1 MVLFEI
7 AMLKG
12 QVQIKSGQLVGIGT
26 QVALPPGSEN
36 QKDKKLNH
44 PYYWAGFMLI
54 GTAW

>member
-36 QKDKKLNH
+36 QKDQKLNH